1 MRVSP
6 EEVAEG
12 VHRIADGA
20 VNWYIVE
27 EDGRVAL
34 YDAGWPRSWSRVEEA
49 LAALSYDPGSVEA
62 VVLTHGHPDHLGA
75 AEDVRVNLGA
85 RVLAHE
91 PEVDRVKGQA
101 PGSSPWTLV
110 PGLSLQLWR
119 PPALGFVL
127 GATVRG
133 FLMPKWVKEVESF
146 ASDATLDVPGRPRV
160 IPTPG
165 HTEGHVSFELSDR
178 GVLIA
183 GDAIVTRD
191 PVTGA
196 PGPCL
201 THDTVAS
208 SPDQVR
214 RSLGNLESSTADVL
228 ATGHGD
234 PWRGSMRE
242 AVAAVRER
250 DS

>member
-1 MRVSP
+1 
-6 EEVAEG
+6 
-12 VHRIADGA
+12 
-20 VNWYIVE
+20 
-27 EDGRVAL
+27 
-34 YDAGWPRSWSRVEEA
+34 
-49 LAALSYDPGSVEA
+49 
-62 VVLTHGHPDHLGA
+62 
-75 AEDVRVNLGA
+75 
-85 RVLAHE
+85 
-91 PEVDRVKGQA
+91 
-101 PGSSPWTLV
+101 
-110 PGLSLQLWR
+110 
-119 PPALGFVL
+119 
-127 GATVRG
+127 
-133 FLMPKWVKEVESF
+133 MPKWVKEVESF

-228 ATGHGD
+228 VTGHGD